1 VSKSSATVGNFSFYI
16 KKKNK
21 NKSSLFLGFIKLKS
35 IILQKAHFT
44 DSSNQHKFDSSI
56 ASNEKKARVSG
67 FPFTVL
73 CVFHGDR
80 EGEEKG
86 GSFKELEV
94 SSLPHCEGVGSF
106 YLFLFF

>member
-1 VSKSSATVGNFSFYI
+1 VPPSEFFHFI
-16 KKKNK
+16 FKKKK

-94 SSLPHCEGVGSF
+94 SSLPHCEAVGSF